1 MTSRPEAT
9 VRSTIAQMDVAF
21 SNTNVHTLPITDV
34 SARFTVVATP
44 FTVGR
49 SGSMRK
55 SVRPEGAPE
64 SPSPLAAYSCWSNG
78 EMVMPR
84 AS

>member
-1 MTSRPEAT
+1 
-9 VRSTIAQMDVAF
+9 MDVAF
-21 SNTNVHTLPITDV
+21 SNTNVHTLPITSED
-34 SARFTVVATP
+34 ARFTVVATP

-55 SVRPEGAPE
+55 MVRPAAAPE

-78 EMVMPR
+78 EMVMARP
-84 AS
+84 SKYPG